1 MKSRIINNK
10 IEDLN
15 LNAPFIID
23 IKTGKQLYCGSVK
36 YMTDEQI
43 SEQGFKEIAIP
54 EPPEGKQL
62 DKREIQ
68 NGEIVWTFVDKVEMK
83 IFDVV
88 KFKDD
93 LKIEL
98 GERMRVLYPVYA
110 IILDNLK
117 TPMFPEHYLTI
128 KQFMAWWLEDGV
140 VTQDDINKFVKCF
153 SNQDIDIINY

>member
-1 MKSRIINNK
+1 MNYGKIIN
-10 IEDLN
+10 
-15 LNAPFIID
+15 
-23 IKTGKQLYCGSVK
+23 GQLVRATRFENNVSNPTEEMLIGFGFKPIVEP
-36 YMTDEQI
+36 TI
-43 SEQGFKEIAIP
+43 EQGFMKGELIETENSITWGVVEIPPIP
-54 EPPEGKQL
+54 
-62 DKREIQ
+62 
-68 NGEIVWTFVDKVEMK
+68 K
-83 IFDVV
+83 IFDIY

-117 TPMFPEHYLTI
+117 MPMLSEHYLTI